1 MLYNLIS
8 QIKFIFLYI
17 CHHQFSINRMH
28 PKFSYRLIKTL
39 FLSLISFIGLS
50 QSSYRLKNMIEKVAS
65 NQKIAYQTAPTTS
78 LFINL
83 PAGVSLKNASIITK
97 NEVVELRRDIHFE
110 DENRSIL
117 VVFDKP
123 IEEFTLQTGEMIGEV
138 EIQKNFVKPLDKS
151 LIVSSLRINDCD
163 KPALVLAADWRRGL
177 APPKEA
183 PTQTKT
189 KQIIV
194 HHAAG
199 SNTATD
205 YIEVVRNI
213 YFYHTQSNGWNDV
226 GYNFLIAQDG
236 TIFEGRDGQGK
247 MDGDNVLG
255 AHFCSKNTG
264 TMGICLLG
272 DYMTA
277 QPTTKSL
284 ESLAK
289 LIGWKMKKESL
300 DPLAKSTHA
309 TTNES
314 LNNIS
319 GHRDG
324 CSTDCPGT
332 NLYVKLEEVRQ
343 NVVKSCN
350 FVTVLANEDFDKGFN
365 VYPNPVTNQLIIE
378 TLEEVNLFDELGRK
392 FVVNSTK
399 SDNKTII
406 NTADLQKGK
415 YILKVNGRSRRV
427 VVE

>member
-1 MLYNLIS
+1 MKNYLRFLL
-8 QIKFIFLYI
+8 IFLWGWG
-17 CHHQFSINRMH
+17 
-28 PKFSYRLIKTL
+28 L
-39 FLSLISFIGLS
+39 FLLSLNSIAPSSF
-50 QSSYRLKNMIEKVAS
+50 RLKPIIENLKANESRVY
-65 NQKIAYQTAPTTS
+65 KTAPTTS
-78 LFINL
+78 LYLNL
-83 PAGVSLKNASIITK
+83 AEGISLKNASIITK

-117 VVFDKP
+117 VIFDKP
-123 IEEFTLQTGEMIGEV
+123 IEEFTLQTGEINGEV
-138 EIQKNFVKPLDKS
+138 EIQKNYVKPLGKS
-151 LIVSSLRINDCD
+151 LIISNLRVNDCD
-163 KPALVLAADWRRGL
+163 KPAMILASEWRNGL

-199 SNTATD
+199 SNTATA
-205 YIEVVRNI
+205 YTEVVRNI

-226 GYNFLIAQDG
+226 GYNFLVAQDG
-236 TIFEGRDGQGK
+236 TIYEGRDGQGK

-289 LIGWKMKKESL
+289 LIGWKMKKDNLE
-300 DPLAKSTHA
+300 PLAKSTHA
-309 TTNES
+309 TSNET

-332 NLYVKLEEVRQ
+332 NLYAKLEEVRQ
-343 NVVKSCN
+343 NVVRTCN
-350 FVTVLANEDFDKGFN
+350 FVTVLANEESEKGFN
-365 VYPNPVTNQLIIE
+365 VYPNPSNELLIVE
-378 TLEEVNLFDELGRK
+378 TLDEVNLLDELGRK
-392 FVVNSTK
+392 FIVNSTK

-406 NTADLQKGK
+406 NTSDLQKGK
-415 YILKVNGRSRRV
+415 YILKVNGKSRRV
-427 VVE
+427 LIQ